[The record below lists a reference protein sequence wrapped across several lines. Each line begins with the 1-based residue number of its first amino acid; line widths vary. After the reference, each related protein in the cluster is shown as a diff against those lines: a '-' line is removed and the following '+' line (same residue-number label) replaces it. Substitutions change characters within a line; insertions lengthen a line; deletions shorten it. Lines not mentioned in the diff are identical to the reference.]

1 MRIMNI
7 KLTAACLASL
17 ASIVAPSAASAQMWT
32 PGGEIVGQSVQVN
45 TNGTINTVYFDQ
57 GGVARIMTPAGNTVQ
72 GRWTAANQQL
82 CLDVGGGSAEC
93 WPYQSAFQAGQV
105 VNLTSTCNVSSQ
117 WTANSTNQPEQQRM
131 PERG

>member
-1 MRIMNI
+1 MSM
-7 KLTAACLASL
+7 KLRATGLMALAAMT
-17 ASIVAPSAASAQMWT
+17 APSAASAQMWT

-57 GGVARIMTPAGNTVQ
+57 GGAARIMTPSGTTVP

-82 CLDVGGGSAEC
+82 CLDIGTGSAEC
-93 WPYQSAFQAGQV
+93 WPYRAAFQAGQPIS
-105 VNLTSTCNVSSQ
+105 LTSNCNVSSQ
-117 WTANSTNQPEQQRM
+117 WTENSINQPEQQRM

>member
-1 MRIMNI
+1 MSM
-7 KLTAACLASL
+7 KLIAAC
-17 ASIVAPSAASAQMWT
+17 VAVAATIAMPSVASAQMWT
-32 PGGEIVGQSVQVN
+32 PGAEIVGQSVQVN

-57 GGVARIMTPAGNTVQ
+57 GGAARIMTPSGNTVP
-72 GRWTAANQQL
+72 GRWTVANQQL

-93 WPYQSAFQAGQV
+93 WPYRSAFQAGQV